1 MNKQFKDDDLQARFY
16 ELLNKE
22 IFIVRSSV
30 KTLNILLKLTSD
42 SRRFFVINEF
52 RFPVWYKPWTWFRR
66 FLRVI
71 VYLKE

>member
-1 MNKQFKDDDLQARFY
+1 MNKQFKDDDLQARFC

-22 IFIVRSSV
+22 IFVVRSSV
-30 KTLNILLKLTSD
+30 QTFNVLLKLTSD

-52 RFPVWYKPWTWFRR
+52 RLPVWYKPWTWFRR
-66 FLRVI
+66 FLRVL